1 MQNMDD
7 KRLLEEFRK
16 ENLEAFEFF
25 FRTNQPRLVSYAN
38 RFLDDWETSRDIV
51 QEIFLHLWENKDK
64 LEITVSLRSYLYSSV
79 KNQCINTI
87 KHKVVEQKYSSSIAI
102 QFREMEINYYQATE
116 ESFQKMNA
124 AELANKIEQS
134 ISTLPEQCRLTFEL
148 SRNEGMKSA
157 DIAKKMDVSVRTV
170 ETQIYRALKVLKES
184 LREYLSI
191 F

>member
-1 MQNMDD
+1 
-7 KRLLEEFRK
+7 
-16 ENLEAFEFF
+16 
-25 FRTNQPRLVSYAN
+25 
-38 RFLDDWETSRDIV
+38 
-51 QEIFLHLWENKDK
+51 
-64 LEITVSLRSYLYSSV
+64 
-79 KNQCINTI
+79 
-87 KHKVVEQKYSSSIAI
+87 VVEQKYSSSIAI